1 MNKHGK
7 IVHALGEPRPGKN
20 VEHPEGAPSDAS
32 HSQRGKKHPGGK
44 ISPQAS
50 EISHK
55 PQSSVDVD
63 GDGGLETYSWFVS
76 KSTSHRVLNFYS
88 ANGEAA
94 EDFDLW
100 IVLAPSRRRQ

>member
-20 VEHPEGAPSDAS
+20 VEHPEGARSAAK
-32 HSQRGKKHPGGK
+32 QPGGK

-63 GDGGLETYSWFVS
+63 GDGGLETYSWFVT
-76 KSTSHRVLNFYS
+76 KSTSHRGLNFYS